1 MKPRTCLTILAAAF
15 ILPAT
20 EANAQL
26 MPDSTVQITAYWQK
40 GDQMTYDYRS
50 TECLVED
57 GDTVR
62 LRSYSDIRTI
72 EVIDATPTRYTLR
85 ISNHRHFEQDPIAQ
99 MIYGLEQREGLNVPL
114 IIETSLD
121 GELLCVVNAA
131 QIVEAAHNSPTA
143 PPRPSTTASPT
154 PCAALRP
161 NGSGRT

>member
-1 MKPRTCLTILAAAF
+1 MKPRICLTILAFAF
-15 ILPAT
+15 IVPAT

-85 ISNHRHFEQDPIAQ
+85 
-99 MIYGLEQREGLNVPL
+99 PL
-114 IIETSLD
+114 I
-121 GELLCVVNAA
+121 
-131 QIVEAAHNSPTA
+131 
-143 PPRPSTTASPT
+143 PRGRWPRSGIR
-154 PCAALRP
+154 LRRCRSRYICRRRSHRCRRP
-161 NGSGRT
+161 K

>member
-1 MKPRTCLTILAAAF
+1 M
-15 ILPAT
+15 
-20 EANAQL
+20 
-26 MPDSTVQITAYWQK
+26 QITAYWQK

-99 MIYGLEQREGLNVPL
+99 MIYGLEQREGLNVP
-114 IIETSLD
+114 
-121 GELLCVVNAA
+121 
-131 QIVEAAHNSPTA
+131 
-143 PPRPSTTASPT
+143 
-154 PCAALRP
+154 
-161 NGSGRT
+161 

>member
-1 MKPRTCLTILAAAF
+1 MKPRICLTILAFAF
-15 ILPAT
+15 IVPAA

-85 ISNHRHFEQDPIAQ
+85 ISNHRHFERDDVAQ
-99 MIYGLEQREGLNVPL
+99 MIYGL
-114 IIETSLD
+114 
-121 GELLCVVNAA
+121 
-131 QIVEAAHNSPTA
+131 
-143 PPRPSTTASPT
+143 
-154 PCAALRP
+154 
-161 NGSGRT
+161 